1 MARPGQAMKVPR
13 LNNSG
18 TSPPR
23 RAGKASGAHRG
34 DFKGRLGKT
43 APSAGDA
50 GAVTGA
56 DPVGPLVSILAAQEV
71 GSAADGDPNSR
82 GRARAEAILARLTE
96 LRDGILLGRISRD
109 GLEDIHNLVSSQ
121 REAVQDPCL
130 GAVLDEIDL
139 RAQVELAK
147 LSVVKQD

>member
-1 MARPGQAMKVPR
+1 MSRTGQAMKVSR

-18 TSPPR
+18 ASPLR
-23 RAGKASGAHRG
+23 RSGKTGGTRGG
-34 DFKGRLGKT
+34 DFKGRLDKA
-43 APSAGDA
+43 APGAGEA

-56 DPVGPLVSILAAQEV
+56 DPVGPLASILAAQEV
-71 GSAADGDPNSR
+71 GSATDGDANSR
-82 GRARAEAILARLTE
+82 GRARAEAILARLEE

-109 GLEDIHNLVSSQ
+109 GLEDIHNLVSTQ
-121 REAVQDPCL
+121 REAVDDPRL

-147 LSVVKQD
+147 LSVADRT